1 MTPSTRTAAILLIV
15 TATLA
20 VGGCRTTV
28 VQPVEKVEPA
38 HHDHPDDHRP
48 PPPPPNHHDDR
59 R

>member
-48 PPPPPNHHDDR
+48 PPPNHHDDR